1 MQLAQLKASTK
12 SSEAL
17 TSTFPFSPV
26 KLQSVITLTASS
38 LPALPE
44 KLLDIPSLYQLCA
57 QRKTGSS
64 LPNNDLFSTKGTVE
78 CNKLDLE
85 EFICRYLEF
94 CKGQPEASKV
104 HLLKHL
110 QLLMEHA
117 ITYCIAVLCAGDGL
131 TPPTP

>member
-1 MQLAQLKASTK
+1 MAQLKASTK

-26 KLQSVITLTASS
+26 KLQSAITLTASS

-57 QRKTGSS
+57 QRKTGLS
-64 LPNNDLFSTKGTVE
+64 LPHNDLFSTKGTVE

-85 EFICRYLEF
+85 EFICRYFEF

-110 QLLMEHA
+110 QLLMRHA
-117 ITYCIAVLCAGDGL
+117 ITYSLYSSPIRWRRF
-131 TPPTP
+131 